1 LTPQEILQQQLTE
14 YIEKAIKLR
23 FEFKIVDANAGPV
36 ELHSDL
42 VESQIALSDI
52 EELLSKAIRAKA
64 KMDRRVASVRMV
76 YQEKFDKAISNSGKR
91 PTLGEYATGK
101 EKVSEANLAAFAEL
115 RELAIEETA
124 QSFANEA
131 VDIIRL
137 HYYGLD
143 KVRQDIRKR
152 LDLQSADFRNS

>member
-1 LTPQEILQQQLTE
+1 MIQKQLTE
-14 YIEKAIKLR
+14 YIEEAIRLR
-23 FEFKIVDANAGPV
+23 FEFNIIDTGAGPV
-36 ELHSDL
+36 ELHKDLVQAQMTLSDL
-42 VESQIALSDI
+42 

-76 YQEKFDKAISNSGKR
+76 YQEKFDKAISNAGKR

-101 EKVSEANLAAFAEL
+101 EKVSEANLAAFNEL
-115 RELAIEETA
+115 RELASEETT
-124 QSFANEA
+124 QSFAGEA

-143 KVRQDIRKR
+143 KIRQDIRKR

>member
-1 LTPQEILQQQLTE
+1 MTPQEILQQQLTE
-14 YIEKAIKLR
+14 CIEKAIKLR
-23 FEFKIVDANAGPV
+23 FEFKIVDADAGPV

-42 VESQIALSDI
+42 VESQLILSDI

-64 KMDRRVASVRMV
+64 KLDRRVASAKMV
-76 YQEKFDKAISNSGKR
+76 YQEKFDKAISNAGKR
-91 PTLGEYATGK
+91 PTLGDYATGK
-101 EKVSEANLAAFAEL
+101 EKVSEANLAAFKEL
-115 RELAIEETA
+115 RELASEENS

-137 HYYGLD
+137 HYYGMD

-152 LDLQSADFRNS
+152 LDIQSADFRNS